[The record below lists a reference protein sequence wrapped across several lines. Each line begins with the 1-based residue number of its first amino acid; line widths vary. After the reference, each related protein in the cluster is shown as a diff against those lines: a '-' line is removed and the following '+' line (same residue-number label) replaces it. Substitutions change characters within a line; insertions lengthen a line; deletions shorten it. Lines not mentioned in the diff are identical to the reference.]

1 MKNIGGAVRD
11 IRELVGLSQRVAADE
26 LGITNVHLCNI
37 ENEKSVPSAELLDRI
52 EEKWGVHPVVF
63 AWCQSG
69 SISSLPKSMRET
81 ASKLSALWREHI
93 TRDVSLTRKRHN
105 SDA

>member
-1 MKNIGGAVRD
+1 MKNIGSAVRD
-11 IRELVGLSQRVAADE
+11 IRELVGFNQRAAAED
-26 LGITNVHLCNI
+26 LGISNVHLCNI
-37 ENEKSVPSAELLDRI
+37 ENEKSVPSPELLDRI
-52 EEKWGVHPVVF
+52 EEKWGVHPVVY

-69 SISSLPKSMRET
+69 SISSLPKSLRET

-93 TRDVSLTRKRHN
+93 ARDVSLSRKRHN